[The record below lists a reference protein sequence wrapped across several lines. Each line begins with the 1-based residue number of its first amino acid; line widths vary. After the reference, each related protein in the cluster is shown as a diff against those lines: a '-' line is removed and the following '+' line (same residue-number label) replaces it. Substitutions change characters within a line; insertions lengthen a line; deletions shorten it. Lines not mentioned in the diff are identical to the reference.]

1 MRQKISQL
9 FTKFKVQR
17 QLTFMYIIAVFIPV
31 IIIGTYLIYNS
42 RSLLLEHY
50 EQQSISDNLRVRSLL
65 LDMTADTYNIAT
77 TLASDKDLLALLS
90 EDYSSFDE
98 GFQAVGNYEGF
109 KNILSQT
116 STINRISVYTTNTT
130 IPEYNHIYQLTEE
143 IEKTS
148 WYEQALSHST
158 PFWRV
163 ESAKD
168 SFQNTETVLCLHYKI
183 YLPKTNSF
191 AFLSLSLSNNH
202 LKNRI
207 ENSSLNTVL
216 WLDEDQIFYN
226 TNKNDTD
233 FSTAAFS
240 IPYHGRIDLEKT
252 KVVGATSALSLAS
265 TDGTFYMASLNYEG
279 YPYINKITTIYI
291 AILLFILLGT
301 TIIIFTYSRYF
312 SSRVIT
318 LRETM
323 HEASCGNYNITDTF
337 QGEDEISL
345 AFEDLN
351 LMIQDILKK
360 ELSVYEAKLHTQK
373 LINRQQQMEFKML
386 TSQINPHFLYNT
398 LETIRMRAIRAG
410 NREVANAIK
419 LLGKT
424 MRYVL
429 ENSTTSFTNLQ
440 KELDYIESYLSIQ
453 KLRFHDKINYEL
465 RIDSEIIPSKYK
477 ILPLIIQPI
486 VENAF
491 IHGLEE
497 VEQGGKI
504 MIHIKKVGE
513 NLHIQVYD
521 NGCGM
526 TKEDLKTMLE
536 NIYHHPK
543 ESAKSIGL
551 SNIYQ
556 RIQLCYGKNYGI
568 WAESKKGFGTLFTI
582 ILPYNIK
589 DITTEVEK
597 NEIIHS

>member
-1 MRQKISQL
+1 MRQILSHL
-9 FTKFKVQR
+9 FTKVKVQR
-17 QLTFMYIIAVFIPV
+17 QLNFMYIIAVFIPV

-42 RSLLLEHY
+42 RSLLFEHY
-50 EQQSISDNLRVRSLL
+50 EQLSISDNLRVRSLL
-65 LDMTADTYNIAT
+65 LDMTADTYNTAA
-77 TLASDKDLLALLS
+77 TLASDEELIALLS
-90 EDYSSFDE
+90 QDYSSFDE
-98 GFQAVGNYEGF
+98 GFKAVENYKGF
-109 KNILSQT
+109 QNILSQT
-116 STINRISVYTTNTT
+116 TTINRIFVYTNNTT
-130 IPEYNHIYQLTEE
+130 IPEYNHFRQITNE
-143 IEKTS
+143 IEETS
-148 WYEQALSHST
+148 WYTQSVSHIT
-158 PFWRV
+158 PFWNV
-163 ESAKD
+163 EIAKD
-168 SFQNTETVLCLHYKI
+168 SFGNDEIVLCLHYKI
-183 YLPKTNSF
+183 YLPKKDSF
-191 AFLSLSLSNNH
+191 AFLSLSISNNH

-216 WLDEDQIFYN
+216 WLNENQVFYN
-226 TNKNDTD
+226 TNKTQTD
-233 FSTAAFS
+233 FPTENLLV
-240 IPYHGRIDLEKT
+240 PHHGRIDLEKT
-252 KVVGATSALSLAS
+252 KVVGATSALSLPYI
-265 TDGTFYMASLNYEG
+265 DGDFYMASLNYEA
-279 YPYINKITTIYI
+279 YPYIDKITAIYI
-291 AILLFILLGT
+291 AILFFILIATAG
-301 TIIIFTYSRYF
+301 IIFTYSRYF
-312 SSRVIT
+312 STRIIT

-323 HEASCGNYNITDTF
+323 HDASCGNYNIIDTF
-337 QGEDEISL
+337 EGEDEISL

-360 ELSVYEAKLHTQK
+360 EHSVYEAKLHTQK

-398 LETIRMRAIRAG
+398 LETIRMRSIRAG
-410 NREVANAIK
+410 NREVANAVK

-440 KELDYIESYLSIQ
+440 KELDHIESYLSIQ

-465 RIDSEIIPSKYK
+465 RIEQNIAPSEYK

-504 MIHIKKVGE
+504 IIHIKKSGE

-526 TKEDLKTMLE
+526 TKNELTIMLE
-536 NIYHHPK
+536 NMYHHPK
-543 ESAKSIGL
+543 DSVKSIGL

-568 WAESKKGFGTLFTI
+568 FVKSKKNFGTLFTI
-582 ILPYNIK
+582 ILPYNINN
-589 DITTEVEK
+589 ITTEVK
-597 NEIIHS
+597 NDEIIHS